1 MLLLAFQQIVQDY
14 YAPNRTGVLT
24 QFKESLTNPNFWF
37 KVIILLF
44 CAPIW
49 WPIMKAVVREIDA
62 ALRSDGGILARSY
75 TARELKSIE
84 ERQGAYDDP
93 LKSIPRGSS
102 EERRAT
108 RGRGTGTGKGT
119 GARAGGQP
127 SAPRGGSTGRSMRS
141 TRRRGF

>member
-1 MLLLAFQQIVQDY
+1 MLLLAFQQIVHDY
-14 YAPNRTGVLT
+14 YAPHRTGVLT
-24 QFKESLTNPNFWF
+24 QFKESLGNPNFWF
-37 KVIILLF
+37 KVVILLF

-49 WPIMKAVVREIDA
+49 WPIMKTIVREIDA

-75 TARELKSIE
+75 NARELKSIE
-84 ERQGAYDDP
+84 EKYGTYDDP

-102 EERRAT
+102 EERRGA
-108 RGRGTGTGKGT
+108 RGRSAGTGT

-127 SAPRGGSTGRSMRS
+127 SAPRGGSTGRSVRS